1 MTALVVLAKEPV
13 AGRSKTRLCPP
24 LRPEQAAEVAEAAL
38 VTTLRA
44 VSAAHAGR
52 RVLALAGDPGPW
64 LSPGFDVVRQ
74 RGGGGHAERLAQAFE
89 DVGAPAILIG
99 MDSPQVT
106 PTMLDRA
113 TELLSRPDTDAVLG
127 PAEDGGWWAI
137 GLRRADPRVFLG
149 VPMSRPDTGRRQLAR
164 LRALGLRTRLLQ
176 PLRDVDRFAD
186 AVAVARTARG
196 TPFARTIERLTD
208 AAHAAAAG

>member
-13 AGRSKTRLCPP
+13 PGRSKTRLCPP

-44 VSAAHAGR
+44 VSAAHADR

-64 LSPGFDVVRQ
+64 LAPGVEVVRQ
-74 RGGGGHAERLAQAFE
+74 RGGGHAERLAGAFE
-89 DVGAPAILIG
+89 DVGGPALLIG

-106 PTMLDRA
+106 PAMLDRA
-113 TELLSRPDTDAVLG
+113 TELLARPGTDAVLG

-137 GLRRADPRVFLG
+137 GLRHADPRVFLG

-164 LRALGLRTRLLQ
+164 LRALGLRTRLLH

-186 AVAVARTARG
+186 AVAVARAARD

>member
-1 MTALVVLAKEPV
+1 VTALVVLAKEPV

-44 VSAAHAGR
+44 VSAAHAHR
-52 RVLALAGDPGPW
+52 RVLALAGDPGLW
-64 LSPGFDVVRQ
+64 LAPGFAVVRQ
-74 RGGGGHAERLAQAFE
+74 RGGDHAERLAAAFE
-89 DVGAPAILIG
+89 DVGGPALLIG

-106 PTMLDRA
+106 PAMLDGA
-113 TELLSRPDTDAVLG
+113 TELLARPGTDAVLG

-137 GLRRADPRVFLG
+137 GLRHADPRVFAG

-186 AVAVARTARG
+186 AVAVAEAAHG